1 VQKMETTAVDQFAEL
16 LGVQV
21 LHRSFDEARCKL
33 NIKDEH
39 MNALGGV
46 HGGVIFSLADIAFA
60 MACNAGDAPYTGLQ
74 ADIRYMSGAK
84 DRVLFA
90 TATKV
95 SSSKK
100 FAHYEVLITDGLN
113 NRVALFTST
122 CYRLAP

>member
-1 VQKMETTAVDQFAEL
+1 
-16 LGVQV
+16 
-21 LHRSFDEARCKL
+21 
-33 NIKDEH
+33 
-39 MNALGGV
+39 
-46 HGGVIFSLADIAFA
+46 GVIFSLADIAFA

-95 SSSKK
+95 GSSKK

>member
-1 VQKMETTAVDQFAEL
+1 METTAVDQFAEL

-33 NIKDEH
+33 NVKDE
-39 MNALGGV
+39 L

-84 DRVLFA
+84 DKVLFA

-95 SSSKK
+95 GSSKK
-100 FAHYEVLITDGLN
+100 FAHYEVVITDGLN

>member
-1 VQKMETTAVDQFAEL
+1 MQKMEKTAVDQFAEL

-33 NIKDEH
+33 NVKDEH

-95 SSSKK
+95 GSSKK
-100 FAHYEVLITDGLN
+100 FAHYEVVI
-113 NRVALFTST
+113 
-122 CYRLAP
+122 

>member
-1 VQKMETTAVDQFAEL
+1 MQKMEMTAVDQFAEL

-21 LHRSFDEARCKL
+21 LHRSFDEARCQL
-33 NIKDEH
+33 NVKDEH

-95 SSSKK
+95 GSSKK